1 VREGF
6 FIADGTVKWFND
18 TKDYGLS
25 TPKTCSPITHPIA
38 SSIGLAKLAA
48 TRVRGTMLWFNDE
61 KNLGA
66 LLTDIGD
73 RIDVTGAA
81 FLPGEKPLGRCAGR
95 AVEFEWLEGGVSALA
110 FVQDLNPR
118 RARLRRSR

>member
-1 VREGF
+1 M
-6 FIADGTVKWFND
+6 ADGTVKSFND
-18 TKDYGLS
+18 TRIMASSL
-25 TPKTCSPITHPIA
+25 PKTCPRIAHPVA
-38 SSIGLAKLAA
+38 SSIGLANLAA

-66 LLTDIGD
+66 LLSDVGD
-73 RIDVTGAA
+73 RIDVPGAA

-95 AVEFEWLEGGVSALA
+95 AVEFEWLDGGVNALR